1 MYKIKHISNQQ
12 LNDMVGTTLGAKLWV
27 VGMMNEL
34 RRYPNEIPC
43 EPNEIP
49 SMCIPFATGD
59 EKVEWGFAAGT
70 SCLSTNQDGSIL
82 VQNAEHFPN
91 CAVLAILNL
100 LYDGGITNGKKFSIK
115 LHIPNSPEIKV
126 FTDLLTEIST
136 ALRNLSIT
144 KVMVP
149 KAPVQ
154 NQHNT
159 RAVLAVKN
167 SVGVVQ
173 ALNQIDIG
181 RFVVKV
187 NCVNG
192 SFRVGDNITVTD
204 GSFQLLQEHCP
215 VMQIVS
221 PTNQVVQSSDDLD
234 DDVFFINLAMWFPPN
249 TPPFNGL
256 MIIKET
262 VQPPFTPRPMPKP
275 FVLQSQPSFLEKLF
289 GRK

>member
-1 MYKIKHISNQQ
+1 MYKIKHISSKQ
-12 LNDMVGTTLGAKLWV
+12 LNDMVGTALGTKLWLA
-27 VGMMNEL
+27 GMMNEL

-43 EPNEIP
+43 EPTEIP
-49 SMCIPFATGD
+49 SMCIPLATAD
-59 EKVEWGFAAGT
+59 EKVEWGFTAGA
-70 SCLSTNQDGSIL
+70 SCLSMNQDGSIL

-91 CAVLAILNL
+91 CAVLGILNL
-100 LYDGGITNGKKFSIK
+100 LYDGGITNGKKFSIT

-126 FTDLLTEIST
+126 FTDLLTEISL

-149 KAPVQ
+149 KAPVPKQ
-154 NQHNT
+154 QNT
-159 RAVLAVKN
+159 RTVLAPEN

-173 ALNQIDIG
+173 ALNQIDVG

-221 PTNQVVQSSDDLD
+221 LANQVVQSSDDLD
-234 DDVFFINLAMWFPPN
+234 DDVFFVNLAMWFPPN

-256 MIIKET
+256 TLIKEA
-262 VQPPFTPRPMPKP
+262 V
-275 FVLQSQPSFLEKLF
+275 QPSFTPKLMPKHFALQAQPSFWERLF
-289 GRK
+289 GKK